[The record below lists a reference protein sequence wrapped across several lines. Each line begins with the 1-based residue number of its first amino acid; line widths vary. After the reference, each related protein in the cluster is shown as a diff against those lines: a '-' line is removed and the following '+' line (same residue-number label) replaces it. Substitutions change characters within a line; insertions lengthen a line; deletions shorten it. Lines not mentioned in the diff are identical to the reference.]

1 MLYTDAQKT
10 QSRAF
15 GVASDVNVILIQATT
30 NGQYDIIEEYTGV
43 DGLADAIDDMYTNFN
58 GELAAVIE
66 DGRATSIII
75 HNTDPKPINAGTT
88 TPSGNGGS
96 VITNTMSRAG
106 YVGSEVYGNG
116 DTLTGYEKLNI
127 MADQIRK
134 DGYDVKSISSTQLTW
149 VDANGT
155 DRILNASEVFQVYK
169 VTVDEQFTA
178 NWAGATVEIDNEY
191 IRSSGE
197 TVTFKITYPGT
208 PVSSDSATRT
218 FAISYTTNGAT
229 SASSLTATSMTN
241 NVVTLTDTPSISDDI
256 HYVFTA
262 NPT

>member
-1 MLYTDAQKT
+1 M
-10 QSRAF
+10 
-15 GVASDVNVILIQATT
+15 
-30 NGQYDIIEEYTGV
+30 
-43 DGLADAIDDMYTNFN
+43 
-58 GELAAVIE
+58 
-66 DGRATSIII
+66 
-75 HNTDPKPINAGTT
+75 
-88 TPSGNGGS
+88 
-96 VITNTMSRAG
+96 
-106 YVGSEVYGNG
+106 
-116 DTLTGYEKLNI
+116 
-127 MADQIRK
+127 
-134 DGYDVKSISSTQLTW
+134 
-149 VDANGT
+149 
-155 DRILNASEVFQVYK
+155 
-169 VTVDEQFTA
+169 TVDEQFTA